1 METGKRSFSKTW
13 SLTEGRRADRGQK
26 RGFKDLDADSKPTR
40 PGERWYVLLTK
51 REKLNKEAVLWKKWN
66 NHVGTSSSQL
76 ETLVQRSHFFGT
88 SGQDLEMNKITKK
101 NFTTTSIKV
110 VVILL
115 RESGN
120 LSVLAPSPL
129 ISYCGRGVFGHVCWS
144 KNMFSTFHTP
154 RACSHPP
161 SYPMPRWRTI
171 DIKKEEQRAEGQPSI
186 FKPEDNQW
194 KTQERMVRE
203 IGQEQDNAVSSK
215 SRILRQSS

>member
-1 METGKRSFSKTW
+1 M
-13 SLTEGRRADRGQK
+13 
-26 RGFKDLDADSKPTR
+26 
-40 PGERWYVLLTK
+40 
-51 REKLNKEAVLWKKWN
+51 
-66 NHVGTSSSQL
+66 GTSSSQL
-76 ETLVQRSHFFGT
+76 ETLVQRSHFIGT

-110 VVILL
+110 VVTLL

-161 SYPMPRWRTI
+161 SYPMPRLRTI
-171 DIKKEEQRAEGQPSI
+171 DIKKEEQRAKGQPSI
-186 FKPEDNQW
+186 FKPEDKQPVKNSR
-194 KTQERMVRE
+194 KN
-203 IGQEQDNAVSSK
+203 GQRNRTGA
-215 SRILRQSS
+215 RQCSVLKIKDFKAELLKELGRGHFYLSTITGSF